1 MRITGG
7 KFCGHKLLSPSH
19 QGLRPT
25 SDMVREA
32 LFNILGDAVYEG
44 KVLDLFAGS
53 GALGIE
59 AISRGARAV
68 YFVEQDHRGLHL
80 LKNNLQRFPDINAE
94 VRVFP
99 ADAFRILS
107 KLSRE
112 GEKFDLILIDPPYK
126 ANLWLRILQ
135 NISQLTPL
143 SEYGQIVLE
152 IPKYNLLPDEI
163 GKLIRI
169 DKRVY
174 GDVSLEFWKYKTNG
188 ADNQWL

>member
-32 LFNILGDAVYEG
+32 LFNILGDTVVDG

-59 AISRGARAV
+59 AISRGAGSV
-68 YFVEQDHRGLHL
+68 CFVEQDHRSLRV
-80 LKNNLQRFPDINAE
+80 LKNNLQRFSDITTE

-99 ADAFRILS
+99 ADVFRILP
-107 KLSRE
+107 KLSQE
-112 GEKFDLILIDPPYK
+112 EAEYDLILIDPPYK

-143 SEYGQIVLE
+143 SEDGLIVLE
-152 IPKYNLLPDEI
+152 IPRYNLLPEELD
-163 GKLIRI
+163 KLIRI

-188 ADNQWL
+188 VDN

>member
-99 ADAFRILS
+99 ADAFRILA

-126 ANLWLRILQ
+126 ANLWLRVLQ

-152 IPKYNLLPDEI
+152 IPKCNLLPDEI